1 MVEYISTSEAAKK
14 WGLIRRRVTVL
25 CTEGRIPGAQLVGD
39 RWMVPANAEKPADAR
54 IKSGRYIKRANK
66 EDDLNV

>member
-1 MVEYISTSEAAKK
+1 MEYISTSEAAKK

-25 CTEGRIPGAQLVGD
+25 CTEGRILGAQLVGD

-54 IKSGRYIKRANK
+54 IKSGKYIKKADESNER
-66 EDDLNV
+66 